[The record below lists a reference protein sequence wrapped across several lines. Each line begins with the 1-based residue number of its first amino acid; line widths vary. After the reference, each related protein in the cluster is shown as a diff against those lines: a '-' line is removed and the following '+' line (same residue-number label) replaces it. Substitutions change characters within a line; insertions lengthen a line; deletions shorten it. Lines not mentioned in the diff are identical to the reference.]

1 MEVQI
6 YFDILSNDLATIN
19 VVAKA
24 TLSGSY
30 RPATFHHETEDD
42 RECYVDYMTL
52 IDNDGEEFEP
62 SSKLINLV
70 HEHIDDK
77 DRDIYNKATNKES
90 EIYIDDFKSDHDYA
104 TLMF

>member
-6 YFDILSNDLATIN
+6 YFDILSSDLATIN

-30 RPATFHHETEDD
+30 RPATFHHDIEDD

-52 IDNDGEEFEP
+52 INNDGEEFEP

-77 DRDIYNKATNKES
+77 VVNIYNKATNKEFV
-90 EIYIDDFKSDHDYA
+90 IYIDDYKSDHNYK

>member
-6 YFDILSNDLATIN
+6 YFDILSSDLATIR

-30 RPATFHHETEDD
+30 RPATFYHETEDD

-70 HEHIDDK
+70 YEHIDDK
-77 DRDIYNKATNKES
+77 VITIYNKAVENES
-90 EIYIDDFKSDHDYA
+90 DICIPDLKSDHDYE
-104 TLMF
+104 TLMQ

>member
-6 YFDILSNDLATIN
+6 YFDILSSDLATIS

-70 HEHIDDK
+70 YEHIDDK
-77 DRDIYNKATNKES
+77 VIKIYKDAEKES
-90 EIYIDDFKSDHDYA
+90 DVIYIDDFKSDHNLID
-104 TLMF
+104 LL